1 VSEISTFVFLIK
13 MSEISMNELQSDVLN
28 VELSDPQM
36 VVLSS
41 TASITLDMAGQGGGK
56 SRNIGYD
63 TGMMIQEFPRA
74 KGFIGANTQTQLSQ
88 STLSEVFAT
97 WEAIYGFTQYDKGS
111 RPSGTFV
118 VDRRPPSHW
127 VRSYTLRDYRGTIS
141 FWNGALIFIGSLENY
156 FAHDGK
162 QFAWAHLDETKDTV
176 EDAVTKVILGRLRQY
191 GLWYDQDGN
200 LYWDENKENEAENLA
215 FGLQAFNPLKIHTS
229 PAEGVA
235 PWINKMFSLG
245 KFQKE
250 IKQKCQARGS
260 DFFHKEFDG
269 KCVVIYSAYHNEKNL
284 PPGHLQQKQKNLNND
299 DVAFMLIDAYP
310 FSKTGGECYP
320 AFSREKHVKKVR
332 RVPGHTV
339 LQAWDFNVLPHM
351 TCLCCTVR
359 VVVRFINEVG
369 SKFDKPAY
377 GLKPIEVTQVL
388 FYREYCPA
396 PPVSEIAY
404 IGQLF
409 REEHDPADTEVEYYG
424 DDQGLNRIEGL
435 GSTTRYTW
443 VEEAMDAFLH
453 SYSRKVKRP
462 NVGPNA
468 RIKLVN
474 DILADIYPDIEVYF
488 DVEMTHT
495 IEDFESV
502 KLGPEG
508 KSKPRPMD
516 KTIGSAYEKVGHETD
531 CAEYVLSELFKDRIK
546 KR

>member
-1 VSEISTFVFLIK
+1 
-13 MSEISMNELQSDVLN
+13 MSEISMNEQNVVLE

-41 TASITLDMAGQGGGK
+41 IASITLDMAGQGGGK

-97 WEAIYGFTQYDKGS
+97 WEAIYGFSQYEKVS
-111 RPSGTFV
+111 NPTGTFV
-118 VDRRPPSHW
+118 VDRRPPPHFK
-127 VRSYTLRDYRGTIS
+127 RNYTLRDYRGTIS

-156 FAHDGK
+156 SAHDGK

-191 GLWYDQDGN
+191 GLWYDKAGN
-200 LYWDENKENEAENLA
+200 LYWDEVKEHEAENIA
-215 FGLQAFNPLKIHTS
+215 GGLQAFNPLKIHTS

-250 IKQKCQARGS
+250 IKRKCEARGA

-269 KCVVIYSAYHNEKNL
+269 KCAVIYSAYHNEKNL
-284 PPGHLQQKQKNLNND
+284 PPGHLQQKAKNLNNPD
-299 DVAFMLIDAYP
+299 LAFMLIDAYP

-320 AFSREKHVKKVR
+320 AFNRDAHVRKVTR
-332 RVPGHTV
+332 IKGHTV
-339 LQAWDFNVLPHM
+339 LQSWDFNVLPHM

-359 VVVRFINEVG
+359 EVIRYKNAVG
-369 SKFDKPAY
+369 TKFDEPAY
-377 GLKPIEVTQVL
+377 GLMPVFVTQVL
-388 FYREYCPA
+388 WYKEYCPE
-396 PPVSEIAY
+396 PPVSSVEQV
-404 IGQLF
+404 GLLF
-409 REEHDPADTEVEYYG
+409 KEDHDPKDTEVEYYG
-424 DDQGLNRIEGL
+424 DSQGLNRIEGL
-435 GSTTRYTW
+435 GSTTRFTW
-443 VEEAMDAFLH
+443 VEEAMEAYLH
-453 SYSRKVKRP
+453 AYSKKVKNP
-462 NVGPNA
+462 NVGPHS

-474 DILADIYPDIEVYF
+474 DILAGLYEDIEMYF
-488 DVEMTHT
+488 DTDMTHT

-502 KLGPEG
+502 KIGPQG
-508 KSKPRPMD
+508 KHKPRPKD
-516 KTIGSAYEKVGHETD
+516 KDTGASFEKVGHETD
-531 CAEYVLSELFKDRIK
+531 CVEYCVSELFKDRIK